1 MFNKV
6 QEAAYDLVQSDAKF
20 LYSLIDIQENAKNI
34 KSNYMLM
41 SLPYIGIFVDGAE
54 QWCKKVGLKKSPIF
68 NQKEKKY
75 YVALRQTHKLYELS
89 YDRYTELLLKK
100 FKESDQY
107 FYGVRSLL
115 EKIKGYY
122 NVGVDYC
129 GKEACGNT
137 ILCGIYVPLKTLGVK
152 SSELIIKDL
161 SVFAGKLVAFFL
173 YPNLKPYNYNKK
185 IIVKYKDYHFYKNC
199 PIKLKSDLGFVLFNI
214 LCNINYVI
222 EFIDK
227 FFVEEIPQ
235 KFKFAYLQYYYI
247 CDFLEELN
255 IANKTNFYINKSLK
269 NRHLRNCLTH
279 YGLGQFMNESEVKN
293 DDILKGLTQK
303 AFNIDYYTCKK
314 ILYNY
319 LKNLKRQIENA
330 IY

>member
-1 MFNKV
+1 M
-6 QEAAYDLVQSDAKF
+6 
-20 LYSLIDIQENAKNI
+20 
-34 KSNYMLM
+34 SN
-41 SLPYIGIFVDGAE
+41 
-54 QWCKKVGLKKSPIF
+54 
-68 NQKEKKY
+68 
-75 YVALRQTHKLYELS
+75 
-89 YDRYTELLLKK
+89 
-100 FKESDQY
+100 
-107 FYGVRSLL
+107 
-115 EKIKGYY
+115 KIK
-122 NVGVDYC
+122 
-129 GKEACGNT
+129 KWF
-137 ILCGIYVPLKTLGVK
+137 GI
-152 SSELIIKDL
+152 
-161 SVFAGKLVAFFL
+161 
-173 YPNLKPYNYNKK
+173 
-185 IIVKYKDYHFYKNC
+185 
-199 PIKLKSDLGFVLFNI
+199 VLFNI